1 MNIFVWKSYG
11 ELEISSISTSEQ
23 KSLLKTELVQAL
35 QREGETDVDEDMSL
49 GYVIELVYDQLG
61 NSDVFEH
68 GTGIY
73 LVKE

>member
-1 MNIFVWKSYG
+1 MYSYG
-11 ELEISSISTSEQ
+11 KAMENLKLVVISTSEQ

-35 QREGETDVDEDMSL
+35 QREDETDVDEDMSL

-61 NSDVFEH
+61 NSNVFEH

-73 LVKE
+73 KVKE

>member
-1 MNIFVWKSYG
+1 MKFSDRTFRQFFSVFGTTW
-11 ELEISSISTSEQ
+11 E
-23 KSLLKTELVQAL
+23 LKTELVQAL

-61 NSDVFEH
+61 NSNVFEH

-73 LVKE
+73 KVKE